1 MFDHVLRAFGWKPRV
16 NVLVLGFYDRGNLGD
31 ELYKDAIPAVM
42 RAAAPRKSLR
52 FTFRCTDDIDKIPAE
67 TDVVVCGG
75 GDIINAY
82 FMDKITALCQTYVG
96 PIYAVSVGIPYSD
109 GAKYLKLFDHVYV
122 RSSGDYQVAVS
133 EIGAENVTQITDAVF
148 ALNLKST
155 LRLPQWCDRVT
166 SESCQSRIGIAL
178 AAPYFCALPQLIDD
192 LEKLCKLLVD
202 KKAQI
207 HLFAFNTHA
216 LNPAECD
223 TTLAEELVKRLE
235 GAATIEVHTS
245 RTAVLK
251 NFQRMHVTL
260 CMRYHSVVLAM
271 MFGVPFVALY
281 AAPKVERLLLDAGES
296 LNAHAKLP
304 GVIPELLAFKLGRA
318 AAAGAAVKRSV
329 AAKLQLGDDDE
340 YKTIIHKPET
350 SPWQLVVSQVER
362 MLHMHLGCAVD
373 ARRCGP
379 LGVGCDATQ
388 VARVICYG
396 ITGDAGHECI
406 WGLAQN
412 LQAPN
417 FVLEDAVKYI
427 YNFHNARRGCTEMMF
442 PRLMVKRT
450 CLFNVDPYYDFSP
463 ANKVHRSGWSYVLS
477 HLMNMDACRLGRR
490 STLLLDTY
498 VDRTF
503 HWGLETLRSIG
514 ATPYTTPW
522 IGIIHHTFDTSHS
535 DFNCK
540 RLFENPVF
548 LKALQHCRGLVALS
562 EYLATQIREA
572 LAMCSMRV
580 PVATIYHPTQIVPT
594 RFTWGAYVRNPDR
607 KLVQIGAWLRRP
619 YSIYALRVPK
629 RSNIRKAALRGK
641 NMDAYFPPSGLEQT
655 LGVPSIEPAVDP
667 AYTCCGVSRG
677 GTTTNKFVEGMLDA
691 VAASIGSVEVLGPL
705 DDEAFD
711 DLLSK
716 NVVFLDLVDCS
727 AVNTVIECIVR
738 NTPVV
743 VNRHPALEEVLGKS
757 YPGFYTDAYEDVPR
771 LLTHACLKAM
781 HQHLARMD
789 KKRFEISTFLSSLQA
804 FAIGLGL

>member
-1 MFDHVLRAFGWKPRV
+1 MFAHVLRAFGWKPKV

-31 ELYKDAIPAVM
+31 ELYKEAIPAVVNKKN
-42 RAAAPRKSLR
+42 AR
-52 FTFRCTDDIDKIPAE
+52 FTFRCTDDIDTIPE
-67 TDVVVCGG
+67 DTDVVLCGG

-82 FMDKITALCQTYVG
+82 FMRKIAALCESYVG

-122 RSSGDYQVAVS
+122 RSSGDYQVAAA
-133 EIGAENVTQITDAVF
+133 EIGAENVTQIADAVF
-148 ALNLKST
+148 ALDLKSVWS
-155 LRLPQWCDRVT
+155 LPRWCDRVT
-166 SESCQSRIGIAL
+166 SESCRTHIGIAL

-192 LEKLCKLLVD
+192 LEKLCNLLIANQA
-202 KKAQI
+202 KI

-216 LNPAECD
+216 LNPTECD
-223 TTLAEELVKRLE
+223 TVVIEELVKRLE

-245 RTAVLK
+245 RTAVLTH
-251 NFQRMHVTL
+251 FQRMDVTL

-281 AAPKVERLLLDAGES
+281 STPKIERLLLDAGEP

-304 GVIPELLAFKLGRA
+304 HAGPELLAFKLGRRA
-318 AAAGAAVKRSV
+318 V
-329 AAKLQLGDDDE
+329 AASRRRTMAFPPQVDLRLRDFE
-340 YKTIIHKPET
+340 YKVIIHKPET
-350 SPWQLVVSQVER
+350 SPLQLVVAQVER
-362 MLHMHLGCAVD
+362 MLQMHLGDD
-373 ARRCGP
+373 AWRNFPLCGD
-379 LGVGCDATQ
+379 GKVDATQ

-406 WGLAQN
+406 WGLAKN
-412 LQAPN
+412 MQAPN
-417 FVLEDAVKYI
+417 FVLEEAVKYI
-427 YNFHNARRGCTEMMF
+427 YNYHKTRRGDKATTL
-442 PRLMVKRT
+442 PALTVKRT

-463 ANKVHRSGWSYVLS
+463 SNKVHRSGWSYVLS
-477 HLMNMDACRLGRR
+477 HLMNLDACRLGRR

-503 HWGLETLRSIG
+503 HWGLETLQSIG

-522 IGIIHHTFDTSHS
+522 IGIIHHTFDTTHS

-548 LKALQHCRGLVALS
+548 LRALRHCRGLVALS
-562 EYLATQIREA
+562 DYLAAQIKEA
-572 LAMCSMRV
+572 LALASCFQRV
-580 PVATIYHPTQIVPT
+580 PVTTIYHPTQTVST
-594 RFTWGAYVRNPDR
+594 RFSWAAYVRNPDR

-619 YSIYALRVPK
+619 YSIYALRLSK
-629 RSNIRKAALRGK
+629 RSKIRKAALRGK
-641 NMDAYFPPSGLEQT
+641 NMDAYFPPSGLEVA
-655 LGVPSIEPAVDP
+655 LGGLTPEWAGDV

-677 GTTTNKFVEGMLDA
+677 GTTSNKFVDGLLHA
-691 VAASIGSVEVLGPL
+691 VSESIGSVEVMGPL
-705 DDEAFD
+705 DDEAYD

-738 NTPVV
+738 DTPVV

-757 YPGFYTDAYEDVPR
+757 YPGFYSDAQEQVPR
-771 LLTHACLKAM
+771 LLTHACLRAM
-781 HQHLARMD
+781 HQHMVRMD

-804 FAIGLGL
+804 FAQTPR